1 MIYAAILAGGSGT
14 RLWPESRQ
22 SLAKQFLSFE
32 TNRTMIESTVHRLS
46 SLVPKER
53 VWMLTGQSMI
63 ELIEKVLPDLPKNHI
78 LAEPAARN
86 TAPCIGWAAVKLCKH
101 DPDATMIVLPSDH
114 VIQPDSIFCDTLRF
128 AVDLVEESPER
139 LVTLGVKP
147 TFPSTSYGYIQRNRN
162 LPLETPAAEKWKHL
176 TTAFNVVRFHEKP
189 PLEKALEFLKLG
201 TFGWN
206 AGIFVWKAKTILE
219 LLRHFEP
226 EIGEQLDVI
235 AQSVGTDQEQTVTD
249 RIFPLMKKISIDF
262 AVMERAETIIMLD
275 AGFSWDDVGTWC
287 SLDRL
292 YAEQHDTEGNLAIGT
307 KILPIHSSNCMVRGN
322 NPNHLFALL
331 GMEDIIVVQTK
342 DATLITRKD
351 CEESVREIIEE
362 LKKRNWNE
370 YL

>member
-1 MIYAAILAGGSGT
+1 MLYAVILAGGSGT

-32 TNRTMIESTVHRLS
+32 ANRTLIESTVDRLS
-46 SLVPKER
+46 SLVPMER
-53 VWMLTGQSMI
+53 VWTLTGQSMI
-63 ELIEKVLPDLPKNHI
+63 GLIEKSLPDLPKDHI

-86 TAPCIGWAAVKLCKH
+86 TAPCIGWAAAKLIKN
-101 DPDATMIVLPSDH
+101 DPEAVMMILPSDH
-114 VIQPDSIFCDTLRF
+114 VIQPDSVFCDTLRF
-128 AVDLVEESPER
+128 AVDLVEESPEQ

-162 LPLETPAAEKWKHL
+162 LPLETAVTEKWKNL

-189 PLEKALEFLKLG
+189 PLEKATEFLKSG
-201 TFGWN
+201 NFGWN

-219 LLRHFEP
+219 LLRRFEP
-226 EIGEQLDVI
+226 EIGEQLDLI
-235 AQSVGTDQEQTVTD
+235 SNAIGTDQEQNVTD
-249 RIFPLMKKISIDF
+249 RLFPLMKKISIDF
-262 AVMERAETIIMLD
+262 AVMERAETIIMLE

-292 YAEQHDTEGNLAIGT
+292 YAEQHDIDGNLVVGT
-307 KILPIHSSNCMVRGN
+307 KMLAVHSTDCIVRGN
-322 NPNHLFALL
+322 SPDHLFALL
-331 GMEDIIVVQTK
+331 GMENVIVIQTEN
-342 DATLITRKD
+342 ATLIARKD
-351 CEESVREIIEE
+351 CEESVREVIEE